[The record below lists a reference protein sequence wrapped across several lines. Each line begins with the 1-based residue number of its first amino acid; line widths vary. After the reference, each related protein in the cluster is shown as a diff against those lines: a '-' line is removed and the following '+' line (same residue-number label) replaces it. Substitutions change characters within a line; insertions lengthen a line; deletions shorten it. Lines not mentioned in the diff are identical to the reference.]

1 MIQTNQKPFPL
12 GDLQREILKIT
23 DRYCITN
30 ESEIL
35 DVICLQRDINTFLS
49 EVIVSN
55 YNVSEDQPNVIEDEV
70 TDKDQEAILTIFKE
84 LDGVL
89 ETKKPE
95 DLKDIKV
102 IAKAF
107 AEAYD
112 KVLDDEPDTKKQE
125 VPKDVKD
132 IGKVFVDTFNQVG
145 IEMIKD
151 ISPQIEKYPTPFDTI
166 PVEENKHTTIY
177 IIDLPFGKYAITSYQ
192 FEKQKI
198 ESEYGQVI
206 LGATESDEE
215 WVIKNEKHIKKYP
228 ELFQKFVEDK
238 LPYEDFLYLEGFVD
252 CELDGDSFMI
262 KKGVE
267 VEPLQPVIV
276 PYKPVTIIDGK
287 EITKQ
292 IVDDP
297 TPFDNI
303 DGDLIFT
310 NDKPVHPLDIIT
322 PVAVTPLP
330 KAPVKEVP
338 KKPEFKLTD
347 HQQLKFDGLIEK
359 IDSIIQSQRNL
370 VRPPNPAYYMT
381 VLEGA
386 AGTGKTTMMV
396 KVLEHLTEN
405 YDVIFCSP
413 THQALGVI
421 RETLMEN
428 WVEFTENNDEYLLR
442 DQRLIIKTLASFLGI
457 KMKRDEENG
466 TESFEEDPKAPILTC
481 DVLCIDESSMIS
493 KDQIKILLKKLHINV
508 KCILFIGDE
517 VQLDSPS
524 DNNESNGIFQLP
536 QKFALEEVVRQAAD
550 NKILQLAWELRGYI
564 LAKNCPYAPSQLLHA
579 GRANE
584 NIYIYKDQQ
593 LFMQD
598 YFQNQEP
605 SKLIATYT
613 NKITNEYN
621 EYVRQL
627 RLTGTGVPLNVD
639 IDGNG
644 KNVITDWNEYKEWYV
659 GEECV
664 ALEPNQRAG
673 EVIHQTGEKFI
684 IKTIREETK
693 KIFIEVAPD
702 TSDLMAEITTQE
714 FIIPYWRIEDTNGK
728 TIWIVKKEFQQ
739 QYNDILALLTLEAKR
754 KTGKFKWS
762 KYWDIKEKF
771 TRVNKTFGFTL
782 HKLQGSTCKDI
793 YVDARDLD
801 KFWQRMPVGVY
812 KLIYIALTRPKNRV
826 HFLV

>member
-1 MIQTNQKPFPL
+1 MSQPNQKPFPL
-12 GDLQREILKIT
+12 GDLQREISKIT

-55 YNVSEDQPNVIEDEV
+55 YNVSKEQPNEVVDEV

-89 ETKKPE
+89 ETKSPE

-102 IAKAF
+102 VAKAF
-107 AEAYD
+107 AEVYD
-112 KVLDDEPDTKKQE
+112 KVLEIKS
-125 VPKDVKD
+125 D
-132 IGKVFVDTFNQVG
+132 ILPPV
-145 IEMIKD
+145 
-151 ISPQIEKYPTPFDTI
+151 EKYPTPFDASPVELEIKKERAGTKGFTI
-166 PVEENKHTTIY
+166 PDPDPNKYIYFCIENIAGVSTGI
-177 IIDLPFGKYAITSYQ
+177 KYAVTSFQY
-192 FEKQKI
+192 EKQKLDWEI
-198 ESEYGQVI
+198 DVCQ
-206 LGATESDEE
+206 LDED
-215 WVIKNEKHIKKYP
+215 WVIKNENHIKKHP

-238 LPYEDFLYLEGFVD
+238 LLYEDFLYLEGFVD
-252 CELDGDSFMI
+252 CEVDPFPKTGL
-262 KKGVE
+262 
-267 VEPLQPVIV
+267 
-276 PYKPVTIIDGK
+276 IIDGK
-287 EITKQ
+287 EIDKQ
-292 IVDDP
+292 IVEDP

-303 DGDLIFT
+303 DGELIFT
-310 NDKPVHPLDIIT
+310 NNEPIKPVHPLDIIT
-322 PVAVTPLP
+322 PVEVTPLP
-330 KAPVKEVP
+330 DAPIREVP

-396 KVLEHLTEN
+396 KVLEYLTEN

-428 WVEFTENNDEYLLR
+428 WVEFTESNDEYLMR

-584 NIYIYKDQQ
+584 NISIYKDQHQ
-593 LFMQD
+593 FMQD
-598 YFQNQEP
+598 YFQNQEQ

-673 EVIHQTGEKFI
+673 EVIHQTGEKFT

-693 KIFIEVAPD
+693 KVFIEVAPD
-702 TSDLMAEITTQE
+702 TSDLMAEMTTQE
-714 FIIPYWRIEDTNGK
+714 FTIPYWRIEDTNGK
-728 TIWIVKKEFQQ
+728 IIWIVKKEFQL

>member
-1 MIQTNQKPFPL
+1 MNQSNQKPFPL
-12 GDLQREILKIT
+12 GDLQREIFKMM
-23 DRYCITN
+23 DRYCITDK
-30 ESEIL
+30 SEIL

-55 YNVSEDQPNVIEDEV
+55 YNVSEEQPLCEQESPSVTYEV
-70 TDKDQEAILTIFKE
+70 TDKDKEAVITILEAFDEE
-84 LDGVL
+84 LD
-89 ETKKPE
+89 TKRPGE
-95 DLKDIKV
+95 IK
-102 IAKAF
+102 
-107 AEAYD
+107 
-112 KVLDDEPDTKKQE
+112 E
-125 VPKDVKD
+125 VRD
-132 IGKVFVDTFNQVG
+132 IGKAFVDAFNHVG
-145 IEMIKD
+145 IEMIGD
-151 ISPQIEKYPTPFDTI
+151 IFPQTEKYPTPFDTL
-166 PVEENKHTTIY
+166 PVELEIKKERAGTKGFTIPDPDPNNY
-177 IIDLPFGKYAITSYQ
+177 IYFCIETGTGIKYAVTSFQY
-192 FEKQKI
+192 EKQKLDWEI
-198 ESEYGQVI
+198 DVCQ
-206 LGATESDEE
+206 LDEE
-215 WVIKNEKHIKKYP
+215 WVIDNEKHIKNHP

-238 LPYEDFLYLEGFVD
+238 LLYEDFLYLEGFVN
-252 CELDGDSFMI
+252 CEVDGDTFMV
-262 KKGVE
+262 KRGVE
-267 VEPLQPVIV
+267 SAPLEPIHI
-276 PYKPVTIIDGK
+276 PYKPVMIINGR

-292 IVDDP
+292 IVEDP

-303 DGDLIFT
+303 DGELIFT
-310 NDKPVHPLDIIT
+310 NNESVSPVHPLDIIT
-322 PVAVTPLP
+322 PVAITPLP
-330 KAPVKEVP
+330 EAPIKEVP

-347 HQQLKFDGLIEK
+347 HQQLKFDGLTEK

-396 KVLEHLTEN
+396 KVLEYLTEN

-428 WVEFTENNDEYLLR
+428 WVEFTESNDEYLLR

-536 QKFALEEVVRQAAD
+536 QKFSLEEVVRQAAD

-598 YFQNQEP
+598 YFQNQEQ

-664 ALEPNQRAG
+664 ALEPNQRMG
-673 EVIHQTGEKFI
+673 EIIHQTGEKFT

-693 KIFIEVAPD
+693 KVFIEVAPD
-702 TSDLMAEITTQE
+702 TSDLMAEMTTQE
-714 FIIPYWRIEDTNGK
+714 FTIPYWRIEDTNDK
-728 TIWIVKKEFQQ
+728 IIWIVKKEFQQ
-739 QYNDILALLTLEAKR
+739 QYIDILALLTLEAKR

-812 KLIYIALTRPKNRV
+812 KLIYIALTRPKHRV

>member
-12 GDLQREILKIT
+12 GDLQREIFKMM

-35 DVICLQRDINTFLS
+35 DVICLQRDINSFLS

-55 YNVSEDQPNVIEDEV
+55 YNVSEEQPNVIEDEV

-112 KVLDDEPDTKKQE
+112 KVLDNEPDIL
-125 VPKDVKD
+125 P
-132 IGKVFVDTFNQVG
+132 QV
-145 IEMIKD
+145 
-151 ISPQIEKYPTPFDTI
+151 EKYPTPFDII
-166 PVEENKHTTIY
+166 PTKVETEEERAGTKGFTVPDPDPNKYIY
-177 IIDLPFGKYAITSYQ
+177 FCIETGTGIKYAVTSFQY
-192 FEKQKI
+192 EKQKLDWEI
-198 ESEYGQVI
+198 DVCQ
-206 LGATESDEE
+206 LDEE
-215 WVIKNEKHIKKYP
+215 WVVDNEKYIKKHP

-238 LPYEDFLYLEGFVD
+238 LLYEDFLYLEGFVK
-252 CELDGDSFMI
+252 CEVDRDSFMV
-262 KKGVE
+262 KRGVE
-267 VEPLQPVIV
+267 VEPLKPPEPLEPAFA
-276 PYKPVTIIDGK
+276 PYKPVMIIDGK

-292 IVDDP
+292 IVEDP

-310 NDKPVHPLDIIT
+310 NIESVHPVHPLDIIT
-322 PVAVTPLP
+322 PVEVTPLTP
-330 KAPVKEVP
+330 LPEAPVREVP

-347 HQQLKFDGLIEK
+347 HQQLKFDGLVEK

-428 WVEFTENNDEYLLR
+428 WVEFTENNDEYLMR

-598 YFQNQEP
+598 YFQNEEQ

-644 KNVITDWNEYKEWYV
+644 KNVITDWNEYKEWYI
-659 GEECV
+659 GEEGV
-664 ALEPNQRAG
+664 VLEPNQRMG
-673 EVIHQTGEKFI
+673 EIIHQTGEKFI

-693 KIFIEVAPD
+693 KVFIEVAPD
-702 TSDLMAEITTQE
+702 TSDLMAEMTTQE
-714 FIIPYWRIEDTNGK
+714 FTIPYWRIEDTNGK
-728 TIWIVKKEFQQ
+728 IIWIVKKEFQQ
-739 QYNDILALLTLEAKR
+739 HYNDILALLTLEAKR

-812 KLIYIALTRPKNRV
+812 KLIYIALTRPKHRV
-826 HFLV
+826 HFLI